1 MAAKKL
7 TTYQTNDYP
16 SFVASL
22 KEFLTENNF
31 KQIIIVADQ
40 FIKSIIT
47 NDRTLLKN
55 LDAKVIDYGKDVT
68 SII

>member
-1 MAAKKL
+1 
-7 TTYQTNDYP
+7 
-16 SFVASL
+16 VSL
-22 KEFLTENNF
+22 KEFLTENGF
-31 KQIIIVADQ
+31 KQIIIVADE

-47 NDRTLLKN
+47 NDRTLLNN